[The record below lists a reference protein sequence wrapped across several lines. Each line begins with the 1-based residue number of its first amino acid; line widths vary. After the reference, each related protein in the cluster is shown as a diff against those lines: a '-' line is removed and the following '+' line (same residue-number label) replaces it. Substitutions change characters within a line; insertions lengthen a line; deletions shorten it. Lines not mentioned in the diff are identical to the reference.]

1 MVLMQGGDFN
11 KDSDINIM
19 ILTNLTDDEIVKY
32 RKEISHLAYD
42 IEWDNNFDIALSP
55 KLKNIDKFNY
65 WLEAMP
71 FYMNVQKEGIVL
83 SESNNIKSDIKA

>member
-32 RKEISHLAYD
+32 MKECELY
-42 IEWDNNFDIALSP
+42 
-55 KLKNIDKFNY
+55 NICKDKTY
-65 WLEAMP
+65 YRRA
-71 FYMNVQKEGIVL
+71 
-83 SESNNIKSDIKA
+83 STIKAWIYWIIDLVTE